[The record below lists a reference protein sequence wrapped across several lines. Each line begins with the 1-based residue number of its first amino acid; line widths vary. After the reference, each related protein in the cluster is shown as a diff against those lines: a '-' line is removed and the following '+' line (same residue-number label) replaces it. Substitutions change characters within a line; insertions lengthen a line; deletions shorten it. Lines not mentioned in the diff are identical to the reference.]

1 ALVYECLPAVQIWQ
15 LEWGAHAM
23 PFTQARWLLSLA
35 TGVHGTRTSNDVL
48 SVTLKHHANKI
59 LSKNALKSSLCIA
72 NPPNPQ
78 IVSTRGQEMMTY
90 SNEQAFTLLP
100 KDWVSLFVH
109 LSVSVERGVMWFQ
122 EVTSSHR
129 PRFLLLPAVLQE
141 RFLQFL
147 LAQADIIPDGILH
160 ELLSALENHIQQS
173 VEASLK
179 SQNIVSF
186 LDDSSDDNEPQTKRR
201 KLDSW
206 EGEEDTV
213 LISDSPEQCDSGED
227 DSPIPVFTQMN
238 FSQQPSVSYIE
249 EDELDGN
256 AEKEF
261 ASVLKDTW
269 QNCLHESVPEFFHE
283 LTKISASDM
292 ESVLQSLDFVTMS
305 DDSVKLACDHL
316 CSLEESLSYTV
327 VVMFMSR
334 ALSPRLKTVGQ
345 SASRKLT
352 EAVINTAEK
361 FPKQFIDGVFT
372 SCVGEQVEL
381 SVGQSELFCKI
392 IKDCWSSSSREYSL
406 HLALQRGLEVHESNI
421 QLLQTILEHECQISE
436 ADLQM
441 FVTKLAPTALVL
453 AKNLKFSKFLLA
465 FVTHCGQKFSASL
478 LPEVERIVNIHQ
490 TFMKKKIVAALNK
503 VKLK

>member
-1 ALVYECLPAVQIWQ
+1 
-15 LEWGAHAM
+15 
-23 PFTQARWLLSLA
+23 
-35 TGVHGTRTSNDVL
+35 
-48 SVTLKHHANKI
+48 
-59 LSKNALKSSLCIA
+59 
-72 NPPNPQ
+72 
-78 IVSTRGQEMMTY
+78 MMTY

-122 EVTSSHR
+122 EVTSSQYSVAPWWFTLLDNLTTHDPTIEDNQLQFR

-173 VEASLK
+173 GVGSAELKKLATISRYTEKLGLDLEQQSDRQMTSNNVNVEASLK